1 MNDPAVCRSRK
12 LVARLRIA
20 GGLLSRLCSRRGRQ
34 AGFSLIEVLVALAI
48 LGIALGAMMPRIS
61 LGTAVAERAER
72 SEAAVLLAE
81 QLLAEVGRTIPTPSP
96 AVDGTTPD
104 GYSWQITTCCLRT
117 VNNTTGQSIAG
128 LIEVRAD
135 VSWMSMRGTRGV
147 GLVSRRLIAGASR

>member
-1 MNDPAVCRSRK
+1 VTEPAVGRTRFFP
-12 LVARLRIA
+12 ARLHRP
-20 GGLLSRLCSRRGRQ
+20 GGLRRRFRRNSRRRP
-34 AGFSLIEVLVALAI
+34 GFSLIEVLVALAI

-81 QLLAEVGRTIPTPSP
+81 QLLAEVGRTIPMPAP
-96 AVDGTTPD
+96 AVNGTTPD

-135 VSWMSMRGTRGV
+135 VSWMSMRGTRRV